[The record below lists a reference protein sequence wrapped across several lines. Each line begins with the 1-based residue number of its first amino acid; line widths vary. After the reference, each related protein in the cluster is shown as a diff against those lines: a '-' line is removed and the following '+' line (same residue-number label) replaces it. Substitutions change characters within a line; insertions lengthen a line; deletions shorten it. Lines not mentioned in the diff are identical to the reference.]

1 MSVRGAR
8 LPIEYRR
15 AVERA
20 LREYPKLV
28 TWKKSLDDFAEAIA
42 RPCLAADKDNVQGG
56 EAKAFQERVVGW
68 KESNREYRVCIGKIQ
83 STERVLHHLEA
94 HGGGDLLEFIR
105 LRYWDDKSAEEI
117 AWEMSCGIRTVWN
130 LRDRTIE
137 CCAPFLIGVWGMA
150 ECTV

>member
-28 TWKKSLDDFAEAIA
+28 TWKKSLDDFAIAIA
-42 RPCLAADKDNVQGG
+42 RPSMAMDKDRVQGG
-56 EAKAFQERVVGW
+56 ESKAFQERIVDW
-68 KESNREYRVCIGKIQ
+68 KESNREYKVCVGKINNM
-83 STERVLHHLEA
+83 ERLLKHLEEN
-94 HGGGDLLEFIR
+94 GGADLLEFIR